1 MFQSSCDHHQGVFLK
16 TCFLKE
22 VAKVFFITCSRC
34 GGMYVFAYV
43 PYRTPSPHPCAPHA
57 QPISFFSILSPAQY

>member
-22 VAKVFFITCSRC
+22 VAKIFLLLVLDVAVCMCLLVCLLLAEGTQ
-34 GGMYVFAYV
+34 AYK
-43 PYRTPSPHPCAPHA
+43 
-57 QPISFFSILSPAQY
+57 